1 MDSVNGKTHK
11 VILLAA
17 GSGTRVGGEIPKQ
30 FLEVAGKPLI
40 YYSLKVFEE
49 SFVDEIVLVVNA
61 GMEEYAKRE
70 IAEKYEFPKVTQIV
84 TGGAER
90 YDSVY
95 HGLCAIGA
103 CDYVYIH
110 DGARPFVDADILR
123 RAKACVEET
132 GACAA
137 GMPVKDTI
145 KVVDAQS
152 FVVETPARSSVWQMQ
167 TPQVFSYVV
176 AREAYEKLF
185 VSGQTEGITD
195 DAMVVERMLS
205 HPVKLFEGSYRNT
218 KITTPDDLLLAER
231 MLST

>member
-1 MDSVNGKTHK
+1 MDSVNGKTHQA
-11 VILLAA
+11 ILLAA

-30 FLEVAGKPLI
+30 FLKVAGKPLI

-49 SFVDEIVLVVNA
+49 SFVDAIVLVVNA

-70 IAEKYEFPKVTQIV
+70 IVEKYEFAKVTRIV
-84 TGGAER
+84 TGGTER

-95 HGLCAIGA
+95 RGLCAIGS

-145 KVVDAQS
+145 KLVDEAC
-152 FVVETPARSSVWQMQ
+152 FVTETPARSRVWQMQ
-167 TPQVFSYVV
+167 TPQVFSYAV

-185 VSGQTEGITD
+185 STGRTEDITD
-195 DAMVVERMLS
+195 DAMVVERMLAR
-205 HPVKLFEGSYRNT
+205 PVKLFEGSYRNT

-231 MLST
+231 MLLT